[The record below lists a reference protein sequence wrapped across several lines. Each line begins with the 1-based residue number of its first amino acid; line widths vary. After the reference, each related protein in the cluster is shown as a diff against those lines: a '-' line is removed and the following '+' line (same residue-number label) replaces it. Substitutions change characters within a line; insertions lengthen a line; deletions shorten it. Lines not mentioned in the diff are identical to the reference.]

1 MRRILHTLMLVMA
14 LIAVSVPAVNAQ
26 RHHGERGNNTRTER
40 PKQSARPA
48 GGSHSGGR
56 GQSGR
61 PAIGSGS
68 HSRPGNVG
76 NNNRP
81 NKRPE
86 NVGNNSRPNNR
97 PGNVGTSGR
106 PAPGNQ
112 HGRPGNVGNGN
123 HGDNK
128 RPEGHH
134 PGNVGNNNRP
144 NNHPGNVGN
153 NNRPNNRP
161 GNVGTSGRPGV
172 GNQHGRPGNVG
183 NGNHRPG
190 HHPEMGNRPGPGN
203 NRPAVGPNRPGPNHR
218 PGFGHNHRPA
228 PRPPMIAPPH
238 RPHRPVMMR
247 PHYRPVPPPAWR
259 PRAGIPVI
267 RGILGLTF
275 GVAFNASL
283 DYLYNSGYSVD
294 GYGNNI
300 VYLRN
305 VPVFNYMWTDGALYY
320 GNGGLDASSFYYS
333 TPVYDMSRYN
343 SVYATLVNSYGMP
356 VAVNNARGMMTST
369 WFGGNNGYITLTF
382 GAGDGGR
389 FLTTLT
395 LGM

>member
-68 HSRPGNVG
+68 HSRP
-76 NNNRP
+76 

-128 RPEGHH
+128 RPEGHR

-395 LGM
+395 LGR